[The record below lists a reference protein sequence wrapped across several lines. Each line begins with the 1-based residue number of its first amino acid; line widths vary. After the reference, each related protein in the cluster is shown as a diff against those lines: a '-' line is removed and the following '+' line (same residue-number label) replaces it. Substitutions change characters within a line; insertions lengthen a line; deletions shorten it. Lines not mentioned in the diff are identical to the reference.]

1 MSFQINRPC
10 CATEF
15 LENSSATQWMPHNAV
30 RQLLIMF
37 LLVLAM
43 SCLLIGKSFA
53 AEHIIQLTAEETQD
67 DGFGNKLM
75 AYKMD
80 SHMVDGVSITD
91 RYSKVAT
98 IPGPTIVLT
107 EGDTVKITILNEIPG
122 NTTHVP
128 GISKQVSIHVH
139 GVHYDI
145 LSDGTLKVINNH
157 LDEGAGAGLEKD
169 QYFSFY
175 EYKWNVAPGTAG
187 TWAYHDHNFETH
199 NGAEHKG
206 LFGAI
211 IVNPIGAPS
220 YAKEYVLYMGDD
232 AFWGMEIN
240 GADKKQSKHGAN
252 PTLSA
257 RSDSNVRF
265 HLIAL
270 GTDIHTFK
278 LNGYRWVDPGTNN
291 LINQV
296 AIGPLEK
303 HVFVVKAEQSSF
315 YVDKNFSNQLM
326 GMRGKFNVH

>member
-1 MSFQINRPC
+1 MSFQINQSC

-15 LENSSATQWMPHNAV
+15 QENSGATQWVLHNAIW
-30 RQLLIMF
+30 QLLITL
-37 LLVLAM
+37 LLVLTI
-43 SCLLIGKSFA
+43 SCLLVGKSFA
-53 AEHIIQLTAEETQD
+53 AKHVIQLTAEETQD

-75 AYKMD
+75 AYKMI
-80 SHMVDGVSITD
+80 SHEIDGNSVTD
-91 RYSKVAT
+91 RYSPVAT
-98 IPGPTIVLT
+98 IPGPTIELT
-107 EGDTVKITILNEIPG
+107 EGDTVYITLSNAIPDS
-122 NTTHVP
+122 NSFVP
-128 GISKQVSIHVH
+128 GISKQVSVHVH

-145 LSDGTLKVINNH
+145 LSDGTLMVINKNR
-157 LDEGAGAGLEKD
+157 DEGAGAGLEELRVV
-169 QYFSFY
+169 Y

-240 GADKKQSKHGAN
+240 GADKKQSNHDVN
-252 PTLSA
+252 PTLTA
-257 RSDSNVRF
+257 KKNTDVRF

-270 GTDIHTFK
+270 GTDLHTFK
-278 LNGYRWVDPGTNN
+278 LNDYKWFDPGTHN
-291 LINQV
+291 LINQ
-296 AIGPLEK
+296 AEIGPLEK
-303 HVFVVKAEQSSF
+303 HVFAVKAKQSSF

-326 GMRGKFNVH
+326 GMKGKFNVD